1 MGARLIRAAFAG
13 LAWLATAGHPAFGQS
28 RVMSLNVCT
37 DQLVMLLA
45 EPGQILSVSA
55 LAGEP
60 GLSFLHEKAAG
71 LPRNGGLA
79 EEVLLAKPGLVVTGT
94 FSLHN
99 TTGLLRGLGY
109 RIEEFE
115 FAQTL
120 DTIPGEIR
128 RMGALLGQTEA
139 AAREASAFEAS
150 VAEARRAACGAN
162 PTAIAWEQNGIALGA
177 GTLADSVMQAA
188 GFRNL
193 AAELGFEGMTPF
205 PLELLVSHKPDI
217 ILLPDDKAGAPSL
230 ADLSARHPA
239 LAAANAVRRGSVV
252 PPGSWSCGG
261 PGVIGAVKALASLR
275 AEMRPCPQGAVQ

>member
-1 MGARLIRAAFAG
+1 MGARLIRAALAG
-13 LAWLATAGHPAFGQS
+13 LAGLTLAAEPAFAQS

-60 GLSFLHEKAAG
+60 GLSFLHERANA

-79 EEVLLAKPGLVVTGT
+79 EEVLLAKPDLVVTGT

-99 TTGLLRGLGY
+99 TTSLLRSLGF

-120 DTIPGEIR
+120 ATIPGEIR
-128 RMGALLGQTEA
+128 RMGRLLGDPQSGEREA
-139 AAREASAFEAS
+139 AAFEAAVS
-150 VAEARRAACGAN
+150 MAGAGICGEN
-162 PTAIAWEQNGIALGA
+162 PTAIAWEQNGIALGS

-193 AAELGFEGMTPF
+193 AAELGYQGMTPF
-205 PLELLVSHKPDI
+205 PLELVVSRKPDI
-217 ILLPDDKAGAPSL
+217 ILLPQDKPGSPSL

-239 LAAANAVRRGSVV
+239 LAAANAVNRGSVI
-252 PPGSWSCGG
+252 PAGSWSCGG
-261 PGVIGAVKALASLR
+261 PGVIAALKALAKLR
-275 AEMRPCPQGAVQ
+275 ADMRPCQQGTTP